1 MAYFIIFQIIKSL
14 NKMEKELK
22 IKTGVLKR
30 YLQEVEFY
38 RKELQKQS
46 EKINA
51 LKDSAEPDQYV
62 IKVNNKTINNRK
74 ISLNNI
80 SESWRSAAG

>member
-46 EKINA
+46 AKINS

-62 IKVNNKTINNRK
+62 IKVSNKTIQNR
-74 ISLNNI
+74 
-80 SESWRSAAG
+80 